1 LSSYASPRLSVVVPV
16 HDERDSLE
24 PLYREVFEVHRRVR
38 VLALDGQ
45 YGQSSAL
52 EAGFR
57 AVRGEI
63 TATLDGDLQNDP
75 ADIPRLVEHLAHADV
90 VNGVRANRHDSW
102 LRRLSSRIGNGFRNW
117 LTQESVSD
125 VGCSL
130 RVMRSEYVREVRLAR
145 GMHRFL
151 PTLLRLQGARITEV
165 PVNHRPRR
173 YGTSKYGI
181 RNRLFTGVLDTLAVR
196 WIQSRHVAYRVEEL
210 ESGE

>member
-1 LSSYASPRLSVVVPV
+1 
-16 HDERDSLE
+16 
-24 PLYREVFEVHRRVR
+24 
-38 VLALDGQ
+38 
-45 YGQSSAL
+45 
-52 EAGFR
+52 
-57 AVRGEI
+57 
-63 TATLDGDLQNDP
+63 
-75 ADIPRLVEHLAHADV
+75 
-90 VNGVRANRHDSW
+90 
-102 LRRLSSRIGNGFRNW
+102 LSSRIGNGFRNW

-196 WIQSRHVAYRVEEL
+196 WMQSRHVAYRVEEL